1 MKKLH
6 RYNDFINEQVVNE
19 SLLQR
24 ALSWMFA
31 KYSEEEIKKVQN
43 LIKQNKEALSAL
55 DDLKGEF
62 DKLSDKEQEEFVNKI
77 DELNPNNESLLGDLK
92 EDLKDTWD
100 SFSKLVKYSF
110 AVFGTGMVTA
120 ILAFLAA
127 CLGIGGGLDGG
138 LAMEISV
145 GAIPLI
151 LLGGIGMAIFSEKQR

>member
-31 KYSEEEIKKVQN
+31 QYSKREIEKVQN

-62 DKLSDKEQEEFVNKI
+62 DKLSDKEQEEFVKKI
-77 DELNPNNESLLGDLK
+77 DELNPNNESFLG
-92 EDLKDTWD
+92 DLKDTWD
-100 SFSKLVKYSF
+100 SFSKLVKSSF
-110 AVFGTGMVTA
+110 AVFGTGIVTS

-151 LLGGIGMAIFSEKQR
+151 LLGGIAMAIFSDKSFRR